1 MLSPHP
7 ESPFIRLS
15 AFALLAVLVS
25 VVAIEDV
32 AWGQLFG
39 ERNIGQP
46 LQARQR
52 QGQTAPPD
60 LEAVGTIDGSRRFLR
75 DNRERG
81 SFVGSGR
88 DELQGFVGS
97 QQAIGSGR
105 VRAATDDL
113 RPPPDQSSR
122 INRPLP
128 PLRPGAMLYPRL
140 TLADGFGVG
149 DGPPAASPSDLLSP
163 DPRLQESLAKHAS
176 GPIRVLRN
184 GDRAVLEGSVRS
196 RQEADRLKLLLSFE
210 PGIYQI
216 EDRLTVG
223 DG

>member
-1 MLSPHP
+1 MTSPQP
-7 ESPFIRLS
+7 ESTFTRRL
-15 AFALLAVLVS
+15 AFALMASLAS
-25 VVAIEDV
+25 VVAIEDI
-32 AWGQLFG
+32 AWGQMFG

-46 LQARQR
+46 LQGRRQ
-52 QGQTAPPD
+52 QGQIAPPD
-60 LEAVGTIDGSRRFLR
+60 LEAVGTIDGNRRFLR
-75 DNRERG
+75 DNRGRD
-81 SFVGSGR
+81 SFVGSDR
-88 DELQGFVGS
+88 EELRGFVGS

-113 RPPPDQSSR
+113 RPPPDESTR

-140 TLADGFGVG
+140 TLADGMGVD
-149 DGPPAASPSDLLSP
+149 DGPPAASPSDVLSP

-176 GPIRVLRN
+176 GTIRVLRN
-184 GDRAVLEGSVRS
+184 GDRAVLEGSVPS

-210 PGIYQI
+210 PGIYRI

>member
-7 ESPFIRLS
+7 ESPFIRRS

-88 DELQGFVGS
+88 EDVQGFVGS

-113 RPPPDQSSR
+113 RPPPDESAR

-140 TLADGFGVG
+140 TLADGMGVDG
-149 DGPPAASPSDLLSP
+149 GPPAASPSDVLSP

-184 GDRAVLEGSVRS
+184 GDRAVLEGSVPS